1 MILSK
6 ETLLQENEQKQIR
19 PKYWQ
24 VNFKF
29 VDMGRITF
37 LLQRYKEV
45 SSEDSVSITIICS
58 TLLSLEGYRFYSR
71 ETQLLKCHEPQLLP
85 PS

>member
-29 VDMGRITF
+29 VDMGRITL

-45 SSEDSVSITIICS
+45 S
-58 TLLSLEGYRFYSR
+58 
-71 ETQLLKCHEPQLLP
+71 
-85 PS
+85 